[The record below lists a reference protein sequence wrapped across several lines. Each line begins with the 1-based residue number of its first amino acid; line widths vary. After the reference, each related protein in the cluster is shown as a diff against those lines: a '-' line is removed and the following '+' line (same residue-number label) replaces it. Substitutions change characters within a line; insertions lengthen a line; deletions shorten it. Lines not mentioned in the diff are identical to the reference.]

1 MLAGEYC
8 RPMGCKPLEKPKRR
22 HRKGLWSPEEDQ
34 RLKNYI
40 VQYGHSCWSSVP
52 VKAGLQ
58 RNGKSCRLRWIN
70 YLRPGLKHG
79 LFTLQEEE
87 TVLALHRLLG
97 NKWSKM
103 AQHLPGRTD
112 NEIKNYWNSYLK
124 KKVMKAEGLVDQI
137 NTQNIN
143 SAYNIPTSEEP
154 QTHVRSF
161 ELSENMERSST
172 DTDQSVTHVFNCH
185 PPKETFQSSF
195 PKLLFAEWLSLD
207 YGHGPNL
214 SSAVPVVPREN
225 SDHLNLE
232 DAFRHGFLHNEQF
245 ASEFHHGLSSGET
258 DKFPS
263 QFMFES
269 QIPESGFFDFVSV
282 GEMYTGFNMTND
294 EIN

>member
-52 VKAGLQ
+52 VKAGELP
-58 RNGKSCRLRWIN
+58 ITYHIEFI
-70 YLRPGLKHG
+70 YLNR
-79 LFTLQEEE
+79 
-87 TVLALHRLLG
+87 
-97 NKWSKM
+97 WSKM